1 MSDSDKH
8 QAGAALAEP
17 VEAPEAKGA
26 ADQAAFVQAAGKT
39 AVDASATERAPV
51 VAAHDAPESAV
62 SAHEQES
69 AAGAG
74 LEATAAATSSSASD
88 AASEPAAESESGPSI
103 DEEVDNGLTIPQEMG
118 MALRQGREAADM
130 SIEDLSFRLK
140 VPVAMLI
147 SIEAG
152 ALDKLPSIVFARALV
167 RSVAKTVGVDVE
179 PQLAVLGRGPEQDV
193 LEPASISVK
202 TPAYRPVGSSH
213 GLGGRSKIPP
223 AWVIAAAVL
232 ALVAIFLAWQLL
244 SDRGAEPNATPAV
257 APAPAVQPAP
267 AQPAQ
272 SEAAP
277 EAAPAAATAAPVAD
291 NAASDS
297 VSASASAS
305 ANPPVNAPAI
315 AANNA
320 PAPLAAK
327 DAKSAA
333 PAAAVRIVFAS
344 ECWFELLARG
354 TGKAGEE
361 KRLPGAGELQLTLGN
376 PSAVDVLEFRGKPV
390 ELKRDKSSPVKLTLS

>member
-51 VAAHDAPESAV
+51 VTAHDAPESAI

-74 LEATAAATSSSASD
+74 LEVTAAAASD
-88 AASEPAAESESGPSI
+88 AASEPAAESESGPSV
-103 DEEVDNGLTIPQEMG
+103 DEEEDNGLTIPQEMG

-130 SIEDLSFRLK
+130 SIEDLSFRFK

-152 ALDKLPSIVFARALV
+152 ALDKLPSMVFARALV
-167 RSVAKTVGVDVE
+167 RSVAKIVGVDVE
-179 PQLAVLGRGPEQDV
+179 PQLAVLGRDPEQDV

-213 GLGGRSKIPP
+213 GLGGRSKMPP

-232 ALVAIFLAWQLL
+232 VALVAIFLAWQLL
-244 SDRGAEPNATPAV
+244 SDRGAEPNATPVV

-267 AQPAQ
+267 AQLAQ
-272 SEAAP
+272 SE
-277 EAAPAAATAAPVAD
+277 AAPVAD

-297 VSASASAS
+297 VSASASAVS
-305 ANPPVNAPAI
+305 ASSSPQNAGSSCWRAARARPARKSACPAPASCSSR
-315 AANNA
+315 
-320 PAPLAAK
+320 LAILRRWTCWN
-327 DAKSAA
+327 SAA
-333 PAAAVRIVFAS
+333 SRSSSSATRAA
-344 ECWFELLARG
+344 
-354 TGKAGEE
+354 
-361 KRLPGAGELQLTLGN
+361 P
-376 PSAVDVLEFRGKPV
+376 
-390 ELKRDKSSPVKLTLS
+390 